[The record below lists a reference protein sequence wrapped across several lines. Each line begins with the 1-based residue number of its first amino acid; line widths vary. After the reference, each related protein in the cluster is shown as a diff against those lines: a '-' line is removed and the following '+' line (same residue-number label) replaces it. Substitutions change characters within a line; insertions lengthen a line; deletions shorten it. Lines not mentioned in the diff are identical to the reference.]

1 VQPKEIDS
9 LTPRLLD
16 LLPAFPFLHS
26 FGPALMPLALL
37 TVIFAQT
44 YLHLGDHRNLTQ
56 KWSIRNYSAQTICC
70 RYISSKCHPCF
81 SASSLMPVRPPFS
94 AAVSVTQ
101 SIKQSTLLREFHSF
115 VIKRMHLVS
124 EALLRFTVG
133 PRTSSENVPIDEL
146 YSLASSVSSL
156 VTWVFAC
163 KPDLTN
169 CSSWNLGLHLCL
181 FSRSTSP
188 LVIAGLTV
196 VIVRPTVLCF
206 PEFTSP
212 HSISRSGIRTTGIYT
227 KE

>member
-1 VQPKEIDS
+1 MLSIYIIQMSSLFFGEQPHATPFFSCCLCDPVHQTVHV
-9 LTPRLLD
+9 TPRIS
-16 LLPAFPFLHS
+16 FLRY
-26 FGPALMPLALL
+26 
-37 TVIFAQT
+37 QT
-44 YLHLGDHRNLTQ
+44 YATIPRQTEHRLATV
-56 KWSIRNYSAQTICC
+56 
-70 RYISSKCHPCF
+70 F
-81 SASSLMPVRPPFS
+81 DDVR
-94 AAVSVTQ
+94 
-101 SIKQSTLLREFHSF
+101 LSF
-115 VIKRMHLVS
+115 MHLVS

-133 PRTSSENVPIDEL
+133 PRTSSENVLIDEL